1 MTSDLRV
8 STSHRRGFKR
18 RVETGIFDAA
28 LIRFPTIGARG
39 VRTMAASFEY
49 LDSFHNGLAEGEG
62 ALLDHCVHVV
72 APRL

>member
-1 MTSDLRV
+1 VPSELRV
-8 STSHRRGFKR
+8 PTSRRRGFKR
-18 RVETGIFDAA
+18 RVETGVFDA
-28 LIRFPTIGARG
+28 LIRFPTIGARV